1 MVRARSFGGR
11 RGTGRW
17 PTARVMAR
25 CPAGVGSPA
34 TMAGRSGGVG
44 WSNALVPPVS
54 SAASQ
59 PNPSCAWWS
68 SIPHQPQANDS
79 VFTEREHSPK
89 SNMPRAKQ
97 LPADSARRSGQ
108 LSCEAGSPQIC
119 SFCDAVGLPWS
130 CRSPIKPSR
139 SVERQLKAEYARKAY
154 MQKLALTSAARRRK
168 TSTALCMN
176 AVSHGTSTG
185 SSGAWPSMVSSRR
198 RCDTGVTVA
207 RSSFPTVEGQASAF
221 CDPTTD
227 PRRMFRQRMSAS

>member
-1 MVRARSFGGR
+1 MGGL
-11 RGTGRW
+11 GQAAGHQGDHG
-17 PTARVMAR
+17 PQDHGFVAGGPVLVVADGAPVLADPGEGPLHD
-25 CPAGVGSPA
+25 PAAGQHLEGVPVALGDDLECHLQGLGP
-34 TMAGRSGGVG
+34 GGG
-44 WSNALVPPVS
+44 NTLVPS
-54 SAASQ
+54 R
-59 PNPSCAWWS
+59 W
-68 SIPHQPQANDS
+68 QA
-79 VFTEREHSPK
+79 T
-89 SNMPRAKQ
+89 
-97 LPADSARRSGQ
+97 
-108 LSCEAGSPQIC
+108 
-119 SFCDAVGLPWS
+119 
-130 CRSPIKPSR
+130 SR